1 MGAIIR
7 VDNVTSIIDHGAD
20 AIYAS
25 AGSVTNIALGREN
38 KFTMKSPYSDCIL
51 DNDVTTPFDSD
62 IYNSILAS
70 KFSYNQ
76 QFCMIKCAQKLVIK
90 ECGCSFPYFESVYTS
105 VSVCTNVSVIFDCG
119 LQQNLF
125 GIYLKNDYINKFCIP
140 LCPLE
145 CNSTK
150 FTFTTSTFKLLG
162 QPYVDIIQ
170 NNPRL
175 VVDYVTQQINA
186 NTASDSVAKINIFY
200 DSLSYVINEESP
212 ALDIITLVANMGG
225 SWGLFISVNL
235 FSIAEIVTA
244 LIEIFYYKRGKKNK
258 NSFE

>member
-1 MGAIIR
+1 MA
-7 VDNVTSIIDHGAD
+7 VMEFP
-20 AIYAS
+20 
-25 AGSVTNIALGREN
+25 AGSVTNIALGIEN
-38 KFTMKSPYSDCIL
+38 KVKMKSPYSDCIL

-62 IYNSILAS
+62 IYHAILAS

-76 QFCMIKCAQKLVIK
+76 QFCLTQCFQKLVIK
-90 ECGCSFPYFESVYTS
+90 DCGCSFPFYESVNTS

-119 LQQNLF
+119 LHKNF
-125 GIYLKNDYINKFCIP
+125 FSVYLQNDYINKVCVP

-150 FTFTTSTFKLLG
+150 FTYTTSMSKLLG
-162 QPYVDIIQ
+162 DPYVDIIQ

-175 VVDYVTQQINA
+175 SVDYVTRQINA

-200 DSLSYVINEESP
+200 DSLSYVTNEETP

-235 FSIAEIVTA
+235 FSIAEIITA
-244 LIEIFYYKRGKKNK
+244 LIELFYYKREKRNK
-258 NSFE
+258 ISQE